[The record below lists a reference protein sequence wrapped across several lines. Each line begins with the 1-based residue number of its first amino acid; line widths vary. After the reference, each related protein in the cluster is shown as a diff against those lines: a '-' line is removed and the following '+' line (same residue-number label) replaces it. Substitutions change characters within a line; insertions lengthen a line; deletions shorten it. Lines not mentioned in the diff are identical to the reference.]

1 MERAAAGSHSNRR
14 PHAVGKTEHHPVG
27 ALAYIFSRRVVVR
40 SLAVAAVVGLIL
52 SLVNQGDVL
61 LREPLTASIALKLF
75 FNFLV
80 PFVVASVSA
89 ALNRPGR

>member
-1 MERAAAGSHSNRR
+1 MGRTANQ
-14 PHAVGKTEHHPVG
+14 PVG
-27 ALAYIFSRRVVVR
+27 ALAYVFSQRVVGR

-61 LREPLTASIALKLF
+61 IREPLTQGIALKLF